1 MGDGSESEKS
11 LEFMV
16 GREDEM
22 EGGKGEQ
29 RPNPADDSKELVD
42 VPTTTGSYYRMLSQE
57 DDSTFIFKRSFWE
70 LPLWCR
76 VLRI

>member
-1 MGDGSESEKS
+1 
-11 LEFMV
+11 MV

-42 VPTTTGSYYRMLSQE
+42 VPSTTGSYYRMLSQE
-57 DDSTFIFKRSFWE
+57 WPKKWQKRQKN
-70 LPLWCR
+70 
-76 VLRI
+76 